1 MKKKIII
8 LKPRLDIPFK
18 KIDNV
23 PEKKGKISNLRQF
36 YYGFIY
42 KIKKKYNSDENLIE
56 IIEKPQWQFNKDF
69 AKSLDF
75 DEIYIPHHCFKTFDQ
90 KRELKNVNYY
100 MQMVF
105 PWLFQ
110 VDPEGWCADASVWP
124 IMPAKETN
132 GKIFNF
138 YRKLAISGESKFI
151 QPKRQNLIFNKKFI
165 LFLCQIPHDQTIK
178 LHSDISVKDAL
189 LKTIEMSKDLK
200 LQLVVKPHPVNIQ
213 SMEPLLTIVEEA
225 IDDGKNVFLAKDAN
239 IHDLIDKSEAVFS
252 VNSGGGMEALLHNK
266 PVFCFGRADYASVSH
281 FVEDKLEWD
290 NRNKYI
296 PDYPKFFEAY
306 HNMMVN
312 TGNINL

>member
-1 MKKKIII
+1 MSKKIII

-18 KIDNV
+18 KIENI
-23 PEKKGKISNLRQF
+23 PKKLGKISNLRQF
-36 YYGFIY
+36 YNGFIY
-42 KIKKKYNSDENLIE
+42 KIQKKYSSENNDIK

-69 AKSLDF
+69 VKSLDF

-90 KRELKNVNYY
+90 NMELKNVRYY

-110 VDPEGWCADASVWP
+110 VDPKGWCADASVWP
-124 IMPAKETN
+124 IKPAKETN
-132 GKIFNF
+132 NKIFNF
-138 YRKLAISGESKFI
+138 YCKLAMSGDSKFI
-151 QPKRQNLIFNKKFI
+151 QPKRQNYIINKKYI

-178 LHSDISVKDAL
+178 LHSKISVEDAL
-189 LKTIEMSKDLK
+189 LRTIQISKDLK

-213 SMEPLLTIVEEA
+213 SMEPLLSIVANA
-225 IDDGKNVFLAKDAN
+225 IENGENIILAKDIN
-239 IHDLIDKSEAVFS
+239 IHDLISNSEAIFS

-281 FVEDKLEWD
+281 FIEDKLQWED
-290 NRNKYI
+290 RNRYI
-296 PDYPKFFEAY
+296 KDYPKFFEAY

-312 TGNINL
+312 VGNLNL